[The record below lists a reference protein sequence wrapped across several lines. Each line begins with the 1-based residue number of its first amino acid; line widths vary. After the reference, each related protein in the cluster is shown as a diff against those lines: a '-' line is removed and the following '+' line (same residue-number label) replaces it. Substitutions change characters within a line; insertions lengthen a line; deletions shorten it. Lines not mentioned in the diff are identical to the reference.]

1 MNKIKPNSG
10 QHDLTTLVKTSAP
23 GTEFNMLI
31 QSATQND
38 SYTLNGFTFC
48 HVTTTNSW
56 FSVDFEA

>member
-10 QHDLTTLVKTSAP
+10 QHDLTTLVKITAL

-31 QSATQND
+31 QSAIQND

-48 HVTTTNSW
+48 HVTTTS
-56 FSVDFEA
+56 